1 MTRRYD
7 LDCGQQR
14 LTLADVQLTPDDGSV
29 VIQHDGG
36 ALDSAPE
43 ILGRIGA
50 GHVWIACP
58 DAGAAWASIGRH
70 TREVHAAGGLL
81 QGEDGALLCI
91 HRLGHWDLPKGKVEP
106 GEGLEEAAAREVQEE
121 CGVPLPVVEAP
132 FATTHHLYGKDLG
145 LMKVTHWFTMS
156 PGPGT
161 DAAAVQPQTEEG
173 IEEVRWALPEEVEQL
188 EQGAYGNIARLMRA
202 WRANG

>member
-14 LTLADVQLTPDDGSV
+14 LTLADVQLPPDDGSTV
-29 VIQHDGG
+29 LRHDGG
-36 ALDSAPE
+36 ALPSAPD
-43 ILGRIGA
+43 ILERAQA

-58 DAGAAWASIGRH
+58 DLAGAWASLGRH

-81 QGEDGALLCI
+81 TNERGALLCI
-91 HRLGHWDLPKGKVEP
+91 HRLGHWDLPKGKVEAD
-106 GEGLEEAAAREVQEE
+106 EGLEQAAAREVEEE
-121 CGVPLPVVEAP
+121 CGVPLPIVRAP
-132 FATTHHLYGKDLG
+132 FATTHHLYGKALG

-161 DAAAVQPQTEEG
+161 DEASVRPQTEEG
-173 IEEVRWALPEEVEQL
+173 IEEVRWALPDEVEQL
-188 EQGAYGNIARLMRA
+188 EKDAYGNIARLMRA